1 MPLASLDPSPQPK
14 DFLNSFLQTL
24 RPVHHIV
31 LTPAIEQELFD
42 VGCHNNISVIP
53 TPVDTTR
60 FTSATPEQRAAARRA
75 LGIGHDTIVFVF
87 AGHLRQLKRVDAL
100 IDAFKLVLD
109 TFRAEPDRSPV
120 HLLIA
125 GDSRGSLD
133 DQTAALHQQ
142 VDRLGLSNDCTFL
155 GAVSDIVPLLHASD
169 AMVLPSDREGLSN
182 SLLEALACSVP
193 CIAPPS
199 AGGDQVLNA
208 HSGIVPRDNT
218 PTELAAAMLK
228 IIDPVVRDRLR
239 AGARPTA
246 LAYDIEQIITQHVW
260 CYANIRAHVHG

>member
-1 MPLASLDPSPQPK
+1 MRK
-14 DFLNSFLQTL
+14 
-24 RPVHHIV
+24 
-31 LTPAIEQELFD
+31 
-42 VGCHNNISVIP
+42 
-53 TPVDTTR
+53 
-60 FTSATPEQRAAARRA
+60 
-75 LGIGHDTIVFVF
+75 
-87 AGHLRQLKRVDAL
+87 
-100 IDAFKLVLD
+100 
-109 TFRAEPDRSPV
+109 TFRADLPSRHSLKTVVTYGCGGRQASFHLV
-120 HLLIA
+120 HS
-125 GDSRGSLD
+125 DEF
-133 DQTAALHQQ
+133 
-142 VDRLGLSNDCTFL
+142 TFL
-155 GAVSDIVPLLHASD
+155 GAVTDIVPLLHASD

-182 SLLEALACSVP
+182 SLLEALSCSVP

-199 AGGDQVLNA
+199 AGGDQVLTE